1 VSALGEELIFDGDI
15 WFRRLEESIAGASSF
30 VYVESYILDDDHIGQ
45 RILSALLSAAER
57 GVSVRL
63 LVDGVGSMDWIDK
76 HPPSLLKN
84 GLVCRVYHPLPWHVF
99 TWALGFFDPFRAS
112 FATFANLNR
121 RNHRKLCVV
130 DGVVAFVGSFNLS
143 ASHVGA
149 AGRAWRD
156 SGVVLR
162 GPVVKELSRSHEL
175 VWARSFPWSQEENWL
190 SVISGRVRLRGLG
203 MVSRSG
209 CGALIANDALRS
221 RRLFLK
227 VFREK
232 IGNARKRV
240 WLTTAYFVPPRRL
253 LWRLVWAV
261 HRGAD
266 VRILVPQRSDV
277 FFMPWVSRGFYA
289 FLRAKGIR
297 VFEYKRSVL
306 HAKTLVVDDWG
317 FVGTPNFNS
326 RSFFHDLEVGVVL
339 SDADA
344 VSLLKKQFLSDL
356 EDATE
361 VDANFVAGFPLW
373 QRILARL
380 FMVFRFSL

>member
-1 VSALGEELIFDGDI
+1 MSASGEELIFDGDI
-15 WFRRLEESIAGASSF
+15 WFRRLEEAIAGASSF
-30 VYVESYILDDDHIGQ
+30 VHLESYILEDDQVGQ

-63 LVDGVGSMDWIDK
+63 LVDGVGSMDWIDR

-99 TWALGFFDPFRAS
+99 SWASGFLEPFRAA

-143 ASHVGA
+143 ASHICCVGP
-149 AGRAWRD
+149 AWRD
-156 SGVVLR
+156 TGVVLR
-162 GPVVKELSRSHEL
+162 GPVVMELLRSYEL
-175 VWARSFPWSQEENWL
+175 VWARAFPWSQDEEWL
-190 SVISGRVRLRGLG
+190 SVISGRL
-203 MVSRSG
+203 RSG
-209 CGALIANDALRS
+209 LFGGEPRREVGAVIANGARRS

-232 IGNARKRV
+232 IGHARKRV

-261 HRGAD
+261 RRGAD
-266 VRILVPQRSDV
+266 VRILVPSHSDV

-289 FLRAKGIR
+289 FLKSKGIL
-297 VFEYKRSVL
+297 VFEYKRCVL

-356 EDATE
+356 EGAAE
-361 VDANFVAGFPLW
+361 VDGDFVAGVPLW
-373 QRILARL
+373 QRFLARL